1 MTKKGDLL
9 NQLAIVSDLLEKMNI
24 ESKSRTIIVEVS
36 ENEFDRVFNL
46 VEQKYAKKL
55 EKPKSSFNITIGTVD
70 ILFNTSSV

>member
-1 MTKKGDLL
+1 MEKKGDLL